1 MTTKYNRGSEW
12 RKWDMHVH
20 TPASIVHHYGKNINN
35 DDVWESYIQDIESLP
50 NEIKVL
56 GINDYIFLD
65 GFKKVKEY
73 KDKGRLRNIDL
84 LLPVIELRL
93 AKFCGH
99 KEFKRINYHIIFS
112 NEISAEVIEQQF
124 LNALT
129 SKYKLDPDSN
139 QTTWGGVITK
149 ENLANLGKKIKESVP
164 PEELSKYGSD
174 LEEGFNNLNLE
185 ISCIETALQNASQYF
200 ADKYIT
206 AIGKTEWD
214 SLNWNDS
221 SIGEKKNIINGANII
236 FTASESIET
245 FYKSKKKLEEQK
257 VSSFLIDCS
266 DSHHNSWSTDKDR
279 LGNCFTW
286 IKADPTFEGL
296 KQILNEPDRVFIGET
311 PELLKR
317 IKIAPTKFIKNIT
330 IQKKVEST
338 IDEVWYGDKTSIDIN
353 PGLVAIIGNK
363 GSGKSA
369 ITDILSI
376 CANTHKTEFSFL
388 SQSKFRN
395 PRPYDRSRSFQA
407 KIIWGDD
414 SSTEFISLNN
424 NGSINH
430 PERVKYIPQNYLE
443 TLCNV
448 EDDNKFEDEIKSIIF
463 QHLSDENKYGKD
475 SLDDLINYL
484 SGEIK
489 NAEKEILVEIQNQN
503 ERIIALEEKQRPEY
517 AEKINSALSLKKEE
531 LDNLQKIKP
540 AEVVKPEHSD
550 NGAEQQKQKEID
562 GLKEELIDIINRI
575 EIEQNKLKVVKKYI
589 VDLGNAKERL
599 ERLNATVQTTISDL
613 QSLFEGLELSVTE
626 VINFSIDNKII
637 DGKINDLKTEEK
649 RILDLLSEENING
662 LICKKI
668 SVESNIKNAE
678 NKLSEP
684 DRLYHKYQEELKYWQ
699 SKIDAINGKDDVPD
713 SIKYYEAQLKYI
725 AETLETDMQAAYE
738 CRRGLIISLLNKKRE
753 ELNNR
758 AVLYQPVSDFINKYN
773 EILKDYPI
781 SIDAVFIFE
790 GVEKLFDI
798 VSHQNSGT
806 FYGKDNGMLKL
817 REMKSSIDLNNDD
830 SIYDFALSINN
841 ALKKDLRDESNIL
854 DKDIKSQLRK
864 DHSVKELYDFIYG
877 FEYIKPLFELKLDD
891 KKLSTLSP
899 GERGALLLL
908 FYLFIDMDDK
918 PLIIDQ
924 PEENL
929 DNESVF
935 KYLVAFI
942 KMAKEKRQ
950 VIMVT
955 HNPNLAVVCDAE
967 QIIKMNIDKKNNNIV
982 SYQSGSIEN
991 PEINKCIV
999 NVLEGTYPAFHN
1011 RDQKYINKK

>member
-12 RKWDMHVH
+12 RKWDLHLH
-20 TPASIVHHYGKNINN
+20 TAS
-35 DDVWESYIQDIESLP
+35 SYDYKYKGENS
-50 NEIKVL
+50 NE
-56 GINDYIFLD
+56 
-65 GFKKVKEY
+65 
-73 KDKGRLRNIDL
+73 L
-84 LLPVIELRL
+84 LLKSL
-93 AKFCGH
+93 KD
-99 KEFKRINYHIIFS
+99 
-112 NEISAEVIEQQF
+112 NEISVVAVTDHFVI
-124 LNALT
+124 
-129 SKYKLDPDSN
+129 
-139 QTTWGGVITK
+139 
-149 ENLANLGKKIKESVP
+149 
-164 PEELSKYGSD
+164 
-174 LEEGFNNLNLE
+174 
-185 ISCIETALQNASQYF
+185 
-200 ADKYIT
+200 
-206 AIGKTEWD
+206 
-214 SLNWNDS
+214 
-221 SIGEKKNIINGANII
+221 
-236 FTASESIET
+236 
-245 FYKSKKKLEEQK
+245 
-257 VSSFLIDCS
+257 
-266 DSHHNSWSTDKDR
+266 DKDR
-279 LGNCFTW
+279 IEDLRSMDSDIVFFPGVELRTDKGASNIHPIIIFNENINLSELVEDFNVFKREKAKDKDSNDKIRWDYNDIVDFAQKHDGIITIHAGSKTSGIDEQISNVLPIKIAIKEEYAETVGVFEIGKIEDINEYKTYKFPKIGVRPLILGSDNHDPQKYPNDKNNTIFTW